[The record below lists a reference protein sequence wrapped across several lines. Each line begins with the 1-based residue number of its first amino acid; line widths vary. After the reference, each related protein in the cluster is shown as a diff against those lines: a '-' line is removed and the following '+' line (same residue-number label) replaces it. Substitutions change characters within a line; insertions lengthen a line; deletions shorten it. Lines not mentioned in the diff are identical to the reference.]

1 MRRVSL
7 PDTFVGGTTFNVET
21 GDNVTLYLRGPGSMD
36 LQSSSGSISVPA
48 STTATWPAGS
58 YAYSLRKTD
67 TSGNISEIGS
77 GTIRI
82 LADIA
87 SLPAGT
93 DTRSQNRKIYDAICA
108 VIGRRA
114 SLDQES
120 YRINNR
126 ELKRTPLGDLLK
138 FKSRYAALVR
148 NESGRGGF
156 REHRVIF

>member
-7 PDTFVGGTTFNVET
+7 PDNFVGGTTFNVET
-21 GDNVTLYLRGPGSMD
+21 GDNVMLYLRGPGSIN
-36 LQSSSGSISVPA
+36 LQSVGVSISVPA
-48 STTATWPAGS
+48 SETTNWPAGS

-67 TSGNISEIGS
+67 QSGNISEIGS

-93 DTRSQNRKIYDAICA
+93 DTRSQNRRIYDAICA
-108 VIGRRA
+108 VIERRA

-126 ELKRTPLGDLLK
+126 ELKRTPLGDLLR
-138 FKSRYAALVR
+138 FKSRYASLVR
-148 NESGRGGF
+148 KESGRSVF